1 MDQKFNILEKLNLST
16 NVKDIYTRYNKT
28 KENIEINTLHEI
40 VSKAAHKYP
49 DNVAIIEGENKICY
63 WELEEKSNQVANY
76 LLKKHLKKSELVAV
90 IASRKINTII
100 NVLGILKAGCAY
112 VPIDPDYPDDRVEYI
127 KNNSNCNIIL
137 KEDTYDTE
145 NLSFY
150 DKNKLSIKVDVN
162 SLAYVIYTSGS
173 TGVPKGVEITHK
185 SACNTI
191 LDINRKFNVREED
204 RIIALSS
211 MCFDLSVYDIFGC
224 LSVGATLVQVADQ
237 RDVKNILEVV
247 RNNKITIWN
256 SIPSTMTILVDN
268 IKAEDNSSDLRLVL
282 LSGDWIPLNLP
293 SKIKNHFKNSKVVSL
308 GGATEASIWS
318 IYYPIEE
325 VKDTWKSIPYG
336 MPLANQSIYI
346 LNYEQKLCPE
356 GIKGEIY
363 IGGDGVALGYIND
376 EEKTKKAFINHPDFG
391 KIYKTGDYGILN
403 KGGYVEFIGRE
414 DNQVKVRGY
423 RVELSEVETTMN
435 SFEGIKSSIV
445 TVKKDSLNNNYLCG
459 YYVASK
465 NMPKSEIKEHLSKML
480 PPYMIPT
487 KLIQIERIPLTANGK
502 IDRKNLPQPI
512 DDNEAN
518 ENYAAPSNEI
528 QEKLVVIF
536 QDAFEGK
543 IKIGIKDNFY
553 EMGLNSILMVSI
565 ISKLEEAFSIQIKFK
580 DFLKLNN
587 IEDLEKLIQKTSITH
602 SSDGVDDKKTINK
615 KREEIY
621 YWSPIM
627 QWRIENDVLI
637 IGEKEYS
644 EKVYLSLLPKL
655 YFLTQNGCTLETIV
669 NEFTYY
675 NNLELRQALDK
686 LMNDKILVNEILK
699 IEDLFSSQDNL
710 LKHDYGNDLIV
721 KKEVYEK
728 YKREQ
733 LNRKLSYDSEKVIE
747 LRQETKMPENMAK
760 RYSCR
765 EYDCE
770 TKISFDDFSTML
782 STFKQIKLG
791 GYKYYYYA
799 SAGGLYPVDV
809 FIYVKKD
816 RIENVDNGLY
826 YYNPVDNLL
835 CLVEDKECITSDAHY
850 FTNKDIFKESAFSI
864 YFIYNAKV
872 SMPRY
877 KGSGYLYSLIDT
889 GIMVSTLTQICEN
902 LNIGV
907 CSIGDMNFEK
917 IEAHFHLEKNQR
929 FLHCLEGGI
938 KINNSR
944 ITIS

>member
-1 MDQKFNILEKLNLST
+1 MDQKFNILEKLNLNT
-16 NVKDIYTRYNKT
+16 NVKSIYDKYNKT
-28 KENIEINTLHEI
+28 KENIETNTLHEI
-40 VSKAAHKYP
+40 VSKAADKYP
-49 DNVAIIEGENKICY
+49 NNVAIIEGENEICY

-76 LLKKHLKKSELVAV
+76 LLERNVKESELVAV

-112 VPIDPDYPDDRVEYI
+112 VPIDPEYPADRVEYI

-145 NLSFY
+145 NLSCY
-150 DKNKLSIKVDVN
+150 DNNKIQIKTDVN

-191 LDINRKFNVREED
+191 MDINRKFKVSAED

-237 RDVKNILEVV
+237 RDVKNILEVM

-268 IKAEDNSSDLRLVL
+268 IKTEDNSSDLRLVL

-363 IGGDGVALGYIND
+363 IGGDGIALGYMND
-376 EEKTKKAFINHPDFG
+376 EEKTKKAFIKHPDLG
-391 KIYKTGDYGILN
+391 NIYKTGDYGILN
-403 KGGYVEFIGRE
+403 KEGYVEFIGRE

-435 SFEGIKSSIV
+435 SYDGIKSSIV
-445 TVKKDSLNNNYLCG
+445 TVKKDNLNNNYLCG

-465 NMPKSEIKEHLSKML
+465 NISKSEIKEHLGKML

-487 KLIQIERIPLTANGK
+487 KLIEIESVPLTANGK
-502 IDRKNLPQPI
+502 VDRKNLPEPVEDTEI
-512 DDNEAN
+512 N
-518 ENYAAPSNEI
+518 ENYVAPCNKI
-528 QEKLVVIF
+528 QEKLVAIF
-536 QDAFEGK
+536 QDAFEGNT
-543 IKIGIKDNFY
+543 KIGIKDNFY

-587 IEDLEKLIQKTSITH
+587 IEDLEKLVQKTSATH
-602 SSDGVDDKKTINK
+602 TFDSTNDKETIEE
-615 KREEIY
+615 KRKDIY
-621 YWSPIM
+621 YWSPIR
-627 QWRIENDVLI
+627 QWRIENEVLI

-644 EKVYLSLLPKL
+644 EKIYLALLPKL
-655 YFLTQNGCTLETIV
+655 YFLTQNGCDLEEIL
-669 NEFTYY
+669 NEFTYC
-675 NNLELRQALDK
+675 NNEELRQALNE
-686 LMNDKILVNEILK
+686 LMNDSVIVNEILRV
-699 IEDLFSSQDNL
+699 EDLFSSQDNL
-710 LKHDYGNDLIV
+710 LKHDYGNDLIM

-733 LNRKLSYDSEKVIE
+733 LSRKLNYDSEKVIE
-747 LRQETKMPENMAK
+747 LKKEAKIPENMTK

-765 EYDCE
+765 KYDCE
-770 TKISFDDFSTML
+770 TKISFNDFSTML
-782 STFKQIKLG
+782 STFKQTKLG

-816 RIENVDNGLY
+816 RIENVANGLY
-826 YYNPVDNLL
+826 YYNPIDNLL

-850 FTNKDIFKESAFSI
+850 FTNKDIFKESAFSM

-877 KGSGYLYSLIDT
+877 KGSGYQYSLIDT
-889 GIMVSTLTQICEN
+889 GIMVSTLTQMCES

-907 CSIGDMNFEK
+907 CSIGDMDFEK
-917 IEAHFHLEKNQR
+917 IEPYFHLEKNQR

-944 ITIS
+944 IILN